1 MLTAASKI
9 FIFFIFNAANLHH
22 DGIQQLRILL
32 CGPCGAG
39 KSSFINSVDSALQ
52 GRMTGRAT
60 GYYRT
65 FKIQKEARGTFYPFA
80 LSDIMGLERD
90 TGRGVRVED
99 IKLAM
104 KGHVRD
110 GYKFNPNAALSDQ
123 DNGYNNNPSPNDKV
137 HVLVCVVSAYA
148 LNLIPPETMTKMRE
162 VQLAARALRIPQLA
176 VLTRI
181 DEVCPE
187 VNKDIKNVYKS
198 IYVKKQVIDEVSG
211 FFLESTRLD

>member
-1 MLTAASKI
+1 I
-9 FIFFIFNAANLHH
+9 FIFFIFNLHH

-60 GYYRT
+60 GYSGL
-65 FKIQKEARGTFYPFA
+65 IGTFYPFA

-198 IYVKKQVIDEVSG
+198 IYVKKQVHEVSG

>member
-1 MLTAASKI
+1 
-9 FIFFIFNAANLHH
+9 
-22 DGIQQLRILL
+22 
-32 CGPCGAG
+32 
-39 KSSFINSVDSALQ
+39 
-52 GRMTGRAT
+52 MTGRAT
-60 GYYRT
+60 GYALFQDSFTTDYRT

-198 IYVKKQVIDEVSG
+198 IYVKKQVR
-211 FFLESTRLD
+211 FYY